1 VRLPARLLT
10 LDEVAV
16 ILRLSLRQVHL
27 PARQGADPLP
37 LAVAFLAQATLHTTD
52 DDVAATAGDGGSRAR
67 GVAAA
72 RAGGAR

>member
-1 VRLPARLLT
+1 VPARLPT

-52 DDVAATAGDGGSRAR
+52 DDDAAATVGDGGSRAR
-67 GVAAA
+67 SVAAA

>member
-1 VRLPARLLT
+1 VPARLLT

-52 DDVAATAGDGGSRAR
+52 DDDVAATAGDGGSRAR